1 MSEEKKLLWR
11 DRKRN
16 FLGLPWTFTVYEMNE
31 EFLRIQTG
39 LINTKYDRVNLYRI
53 TDVTITV
60 SLWQKIIKTGTLHI
74 DSDDQTMRN
83 FDIKNIKLP
92 MQTEELLSELVEKAR
107 HHNRV
112 YMREGIGGGEPHD
125 FDGDG
130 MPDDVD
136 DDPDEFH

>member
-1 MSEEKKLLWR
+1 
-11 DRKRN
+11 
-16 FLGLPWTFTVYEMNE
+16 
-31 EFLRIQTG
+31 
-39 LINTKYDRVNLYRI
+39 
-53 TDVTITV
+53 
-60 SLWQKIIKTGTLHI
+60 
-74 DSDDQTMRN
+74 
-83 FDIKNIKLP
+83 

>member
-16 FLGLPWTFTVYEMNE
+16 FLGLPWTFTVYELNE

-60 SLWQKIIKTGTLHI
+60 SLPSLEVKQI
-74 DSDDQTMRN
+74 
-83 FDIKNIKLP
+83 
-92 MQTEELLSELVEKAR
+92 
-107 HHNRV
+107 
-112 YMREGIGGGEPHD
+112 
-125 FDGDG
+125 
-130 MPDDVD
+130 
-136 DDPDEFH
+136 